1 MSKRQIT
8 RADIMALDDFE
19 KIRATKRKE
28 IVALKRPR
36 RVPIGPDATF
46 YFESYDTMWWQI
58 HEMLYIEKGGEEQ
71 IVDELAA
78 YNPLIPKG
86 RELVATVMFEINDE
100 DRRRA
105 FLAKL
110 GGVEETMFLRVGN
123 TEVHGVPEVDLDRTT
138 ESGKAS
144 SVQFIHFPFK
154 DAQAAA
160 FREPGARRSSDS
172 NMRPM
177 VIWRFS
183 RRNRAQRSQV
193 ISRIRGLDCYSMT
206 SLARKPHS
214 PLCRTQPA

>member
-1 MSKRQIT
+1 MSKHEIT
-8 RADIMALDDFE
+8 RADVMALDDFE

-28 IVALKRPR
+28 IVALKRSR
-36 RVPIGPDATF
+36 RIPIGPDATF

-71 IVDELAA
+71 VVDELAA
-78 YNPLIPKG
+78 YNPLIPNG

-110 GGVEETMFLRVGN
+110 GGVEEMMFLRFAN
-123 TEVHGVPEVDLDRTT
+123 TEVRGVPEVDLDRTT

-154 DAQAAA
+154 DKQAAL
-160 FREPGARRSSDS
+160 FREPGCQAILGFDHEAYGH
-172 NMRPM
+172 MAIIPEE
-177 VIWRFS
+177 S
-183 RRNRAQRSQV
+183 RV
-193 ISRIRGLDCYSMT
+193 V
-206 SLARKPHS
+206 LAGDF
-214 PLCRTQPA
+214 AD

>member
-1 MSKRQIT
+1 MSKREIT
-8 RADIMALDDFE
+8 RADVMALADFE

-36 RVPIGPDATF
+36 RIPVGPDATF

-71 IVDELAA
+71 VADELAA
-78 YNPLIPKG
+78 YNPLIPNG

-100 DRRRA
+100 ERRRA

-110 GGVEETMFLRVGN
+110 GGVEETMFLRFGD
-123 TEVHGVPEVDLDRTT
+123 TEVRGVPEVDLDRTT

-144 SVQFIHFPFK
+144 SVQFIHFPFT

-160 FREPGARRSSDS
+160 FCESGCQAILGFEHAAYGH
-172 NMRPM
+172 MA
-177 VIWRFS
+177 VIPEES
-183 RRNRAQRSQV
+183 RAA
-193 ISRIRGLDCYSMT
+193 
-206 SLARKPHS
+206 LAGD
-214 PLCRTQPA
+214 LED

>member
-1 MSKRQIT
+1 MSKHEIT
-8 RADIMALDDFE
+8 RADVMALDDFE

-78 YNPLIPKG
+78 YNPLIPTG

-110 GGVEETMFLRVGN
+110 GGVEETMFLRFGN

-144 SVQFIHFPFK
+144 SVQFIHFPFM

-160 FREPGARRSSDS
+160 FREPGCQAILGFKHEAYGH
-172 NMRPM
+172 MAIIPEE
-177 VIWRFS
+177 S
-183 RRNRAQRSQV
+183 RAA
-193 ISRIRGLDCYSMT
+193 
-206 SLARKPHS
+206 LAGDF
-214 PLCRTQPA
+214 AD